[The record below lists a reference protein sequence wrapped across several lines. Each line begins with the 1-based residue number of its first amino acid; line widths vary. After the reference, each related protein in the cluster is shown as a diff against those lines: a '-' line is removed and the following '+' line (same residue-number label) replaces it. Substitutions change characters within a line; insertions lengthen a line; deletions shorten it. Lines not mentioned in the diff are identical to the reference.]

1 MNPAHYRLDGNV
13 PSLRC
18 QLGDVWKSK
27 LQHSRYSLR
36 RIAIKNPT
44 LEYFLLV
51 KQTNFTLMD
60 TKQIMQC
67 LKKIVSPYV
76 QNEKAFQDFDMNTD
90 FLKDLEINSAN
101 LVDIVLDVED
111 EFNIEIDN
119 DSMDNML
126 TVKDA
131 VAIIK
136 EKRAEA

>member
-1 MNPAHYRLDGNV
+1 M
-13 PSLRC
+13 
-18 QLGDVWKSK
+18 
-27 LQHSRYSLR
+27 
-36 RIAIKNPT
+36 
-44 LEYFLLV
+44 E
-51 KQTNFTLMD
+51 TNE
-60 TKQIMQC
+60 IMHC

-76 QNEKAFQDFDMNTD
+76 QNDLAFQDFNMKTD

-111 EFNIEIDN
+111 EFDIAIDN

-136 EKRAEA
+136 EKRADA